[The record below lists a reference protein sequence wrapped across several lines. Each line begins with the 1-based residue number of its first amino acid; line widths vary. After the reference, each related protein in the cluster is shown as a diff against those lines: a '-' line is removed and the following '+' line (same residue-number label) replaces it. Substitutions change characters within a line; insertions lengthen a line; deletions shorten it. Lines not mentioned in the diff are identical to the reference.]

1 FASTA
6 ERNGFLYDFVDA
18 YNRTRLK
25 AIGYIAPKQ
34 ALDNQTELYTKA
46 GIHAEGHPGAGCV
59 RIATDMDSGLRR
71 NGTVDDVKPG

>member
-1 FASTA
+1 TA

-46 GIHAEGHPGAGCV
+46 GTSV
-59 RIATDMDSGLRR
+59 LRCISKQR
-71 NGTVDDVKPG
+71 FPLSRE